1 MSGLFKLFFNLAIL
15 ALGFLLSRRH
25 RSLADA
31 ITCGLGFFC
40 LAIAIVIALSGI
52 LHGPPFMKS
61 LHRWGGHGLVIAL
74 WCFWIF
80 ALGVSGEQT
89 KSRGAGIL
97 LARITV
103 ITLALL
109 LGLLASFTGYLGPAH
124 DPEIGRDMD
133 TYNRFIVLHMFIV
146 PTLLA
151 ILLGLWCKLFW
162 PKATTPPWRDST
174 KHLN

>member
-1 MSGLFKLFFNLAIL
+1 VSGLFKLFFNLAIL
-15 ALGFLLSRRH
+15 ALGFLTSRRH

-31 ITCGLGFFC
+31 ITCGLGFIC

-52 LHGPPFMKS
+52 LHEPPFMKS

-74 WCFWIF
+74 WCSWMF
-80 ALGVSGEQT
+80 ALGVSAEQT
-89 KSRGAGIL
+89 KSRGVGIL
-97 LARITV
+97 LARLLV

-109 LGLLASFTGYLGPAH
+109 LGLFASFTGYLGPAH
-124 DPEIGRDMD
+124 DPELGRDSH
-133 TYNRFIVLHMFIV
+133 NRFIVLHMFIV

-174 KHLN
+174 KRLN